1 MPRAKARKEP
11 RLGKQPPRHYFFL
24 NPYQDVRF
32 TSCPKCGGK
41 TKLRKLPLVIHVA
54 PSTLFSLNKTCRYC
68 PYCDLL
74 IAHRDE
80 LENLLVATFEER
92 DPDAI
97 GNEYL
102 VVGTVDRQV
111 WRQGSKGSLTLQ
123 DMLEN
128 LHDFKD
134 YWQFKL
140 SPRWRP
146 AEPST

>member
-1 MPRAKARKEP
+1 
-11 RLGKQPPRHYFFL
+11 
-24 NPYQDVRF
+24 
-32 TSCPKCGGK
+32 
-41 TKLRKLPLVIHVA
+41 
-54 PSTLFSLNKTCRYC
+54 
-68 PYCDLL
+68 L